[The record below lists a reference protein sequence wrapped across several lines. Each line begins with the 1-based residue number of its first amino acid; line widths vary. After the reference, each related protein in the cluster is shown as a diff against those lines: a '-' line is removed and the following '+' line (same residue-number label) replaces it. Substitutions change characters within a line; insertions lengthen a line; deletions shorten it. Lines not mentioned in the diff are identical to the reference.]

1 MACIQC
7 AACRTICLRMQYNG
21 NRFILCGIARPIA
34 VYDFEGDGGIFC
46 PVCINGCRTL
56 EGSGSK
62 INGFSGSIF
71 CTVIP
76 SKEGVAFP
84 CGGTQGINMVA
95 VCRYG
100 DVAFGRSVLHKLPIA
115 AVGIKGNNGPP
126 LCHEIQVRLYRHILN
141 CLTGVEGACC
151 GERIIRMGDG
161 FLRILRI
168 FCIFC
173 ILCTLCTLCI
183 LLLSLCIGWFKIPPT
198 FEVVGV
204 CRICDGCG
212 NGILFLGK
220 CRAVR
225 NGIAY

>member
-1 MACIQC
+1 MVCIQC

-34 VYDFEGDGGIFC
+34 VYDFEGDGGISC
-46 PVCINGCRTL
+46 PVCINGCRTI
-56 EGSGSK
+56 EGLGFK
-62 INGFSGSIF
+62 INGFSGGIIW
-71 CTVIP
+71 TVIP

-84 CGGTQGINMVA
+84 CGGTQGINPVA

-100 DVAFGRSVLHKLPIA
+100 DIAFFRFAFLKLPLA

-151 GERIIRMGDG
+151 G
-161 FLRILRI
+161 ILRI
-168 FCIFC
+168 GCR
-173 ILCTLCTLCI
+173 LVLCI
-183 LLLSLCIGWFKIPPT
+183 LLLSLCILLLFLCIGWFKIIPPT
-198 FEVVGV
+198 FEVAGGKL
-204 CRICDGCG
+204 CDGCG